1 MNDVGDDMGRRRAT
15 GKVILPMAPVSVPS
29 PAPGML
35 DRLPDVVSNIENLVP
50 LTAGQYNTGSLILM
64 VSYGAHFAFILYFLM
79 TSFSIAPRYRVVP
92 ILSAVVMA
100 SAGLSLYREFDA
112 WQASY
117 AFAGGFYLPLAEG
130 ETFTNAFRYG
140 NWTITVPLLLTQL
153 PIAFALS
160 RPDLHKR
167 AVRMAI
173 PALLMIWTGLYGQF
187 GETGDWS
194 RLNVWGVISTIFF
207 VWLIVEVRGVISI
220 AVRTSPPGLASW
232 PKNIWWYFLATW
244 GLYPI
249 AYALPQLGFTGDV
262 VVIRQALFSLAD
274 ISSKLIYGVIL
285 SRYVL
290 RRSALEG
297 FAPAVEAL
305 APAPAATAPADKPLQ
320 G

>member
-1 MNDVGDDMGRRRAT
+1 M
-15 GKVILPMAPVSVPS
+15 LVPNPS
-29 PAPGML
+29 NA
-35 DRLPDVVSNIENLVP
+35 VNNIENLVV
-50 LTAGQYNTGSLILM
+50 LTTGQYTTGSLILM

-79 TSFSIAPRYRVVP
+79 TSMQLAPRYRIVP

-100 SAGLSLYREFDA
+100 SAGLSLFREFSA
-112 WQASY
+112 WQDVY
-117 AFAGGFYLPLAEG
+117 QFVGGQYVPLTEG
-130 ETFTNAFRYG
+130 ETFTNAYRYG

-153 PIAFALS
+153 PIAFALA

-167 AVRMAI
+167 ALRMAI

-194 RLNVWGVISTIFF
+194 RLNLWGIISTVFF
-207 VWLIVEVRGVISI
+207 VWLIIEVRGVITAGI
-220 AVRTSPPGLASW
+220 ANSPAELKAW

-262 VVIRQALFSLAD
+262 VVVRQLLYSIAD

-297 FAPAVEAL
+297 YMPSAEAL
-305 APAPAATAPADKPLQ
+305 STTPVGSQAASVRGD
-320 G
+320 

>member
-1 MNDVGDDMGRRRAT
+1 MVNAPLADQVG
-15 GKVILPMAPVSVPS
+15 S
-29 PAPGML
+29 
-35 DRLPDVVSNIENLVP
+35 IENLVA
-50 LTAGQYNTGSLILM
+50 LTAGQYTTGSLILM
-64 VSYGAHFAFILYFLM
+64 VSYGAHFAFILYFLA
-79 TSFSIAPRYRVVP
+79 TATQLAPRYRIVP

-100 SAGLSLYREFDA
+100 SAGLSLFREFSN
-112 WQASY
+112 WQAAY
-117 AFAGGFYLPLAEG
+117 QFIDGIYRPVTEG
-130 ETFTNAFRYG
+130 ETFTNAYRYG

-167 AVRMAI
+167 AIRMAI

-194 RLNVWGVISTIFF
+194 RLNIWGVISTVFF
-207 VWLIVEVRGVISI
+207 VWLIVEVRGTITAGI
-220 AVRTSPPGLASW
+220 AKSPAGLKAW

-262 VVIRQALFSLAD
+262 VVVRQLLYSIAD

-297 FAPAVEAL
+297 YLPSAEAL
-305 APAPAATAPADKPLQ
+305 SVEPEAAKIASARGD
-320 G
+320 

>member
-1 MNDVGDDMGRRRAT
+1 
-15 GKVILPMAPVSVPS
+15 
-29 PAPGML
+29 ML
-35 DRLPDVVSNIENLVP
+35 AVQSAAQFGSIENLVS
-50 LTAGQYNTGSLILM
+50 LTAEQYTNGSLILM
-64 VSYGAHFAFILYFLM
+64 VSYGAHFAFILFFLM
-79 TSFSIAPRYRVVP
+79 MSLQLAPRYRIVP

-100 SAGLSLYREFDA
+100 SAGLSLLREFNI

-117 AFAGGFYLPLAEG
+117 ELVDGMYRPLADG
-130 ETFTNAFRYG
+130 ESFTNAFRYG
-140 NWTITVPLLLTQL
+140 NWTITVPILLTQL
-153 PIAFALS
+153 AIAFGIA

-167 AVRMAI
+167 AIRMII

-194 RLNVWGVISTIFF
+194 RLNIWGVISTVFF
-207 VWLIVEVRGVISI
+207 VWLIIEVRGVITLGI
-220 AVRTSPPGLASW
+220 ASSPAPLKAW

-262 VVIRQALFSLAD
+262 VVVRQLLFSIAD
-274 ISSKLIYGVIL
+274 ISSKLIYGLIL

-297 FAPAVEAL
+297 YVPAAEAL
-305 APAPAATAPADKPLQ
+305 ETSPLGSTVASQ
-320 G
+320 RGD

>member
-1 MNDVGDDMGRRRAT
+1 M
-15 GKVILPMAPVSVPS
+15 LVPNPS
-29 PAPGML
+29 NA
-35 DRLPDVVSNIENLVP
+35 VNNIENLVT
-50 LTAGQYNTGSLILM
+50 LTTGQYTTGSLILM

-79 TSFSIAPRYRVVP
+79 TSMQLAPRYRIVP

-100 SAGLSLYREFDA
+100 SAGLSLFREFTA
-112 WQASY
+112 WQEVY
-117 AFAGGFYLPLAEG
+117 QFVGGQYVPLTEG
-130 ETFTNAFRYG
+130 ETFTNAYRYG

-153 PIAFALS
+153 PIAFALA

-167 AVRMAI
+167 ALRMAI

-194 RLNVWGVISTIFF
+194 RLNLWGIISTVFF
-207 VWLIVEVRGVISI
+207 VWLIIEVRGVITAGI
-220 AVRTSPPGLASW
+220 ANSPAELKAW

-262 VVIRQALFSLAD
+262 VVVRQLLYSIAD

-297 FAPAVEAL
+297 YMPSAEAL
-305 APAPAATAPADKPLQ
+305 STTPVGSQAASVRGD
-320 G
+320 